1 MRLDVHKLKWAKEKL
16 MFKETNSLVSNLT
29 LAKVN
34 PQQGYDFKKKRV
46 LLGLEALLQNKYK
59 KEKSWH

>member
-1 MRLDVHKLKWAKEKL
+1 MRLDVHKLKWVKERL

-34 PQQGYDFKKKRV
+34 PQQGYDLKKRV

>member
-34 PQQGYDFKKKRV
+34 PQQGYDLKKKGFC
-46 LLGLEALLQNKYK
+46 LD
-59 KEKSWH
+59 